1 LLADL
6 RLSTDEDP
14 FAERFLGCSHYGV
27 CLAVV
32 GSLAHV
38 VREDAKSAFKALGHV
53 LGVLYKY
60 TLFFLSLFNLTAPR
74 SAESSDRILWNCR
87 VGLLYDNASD
97 KRWLES
103 GCSRKLGGQMKCWLS
118 YLP

>member
-27 CLAVV
+27 CLAIV

-38 VREDAKSAFKALGHV
+38 VREDAKSTFKALGHA
-53 LGVLYKY
+53 LGVLYNH

-74 SAESSDRILWNCR
+74 SAENSDRIL
-87 VGLLYDNASD
+87 
-97 KRWLES
+97 
-103 GCSRKLGGQMKCWLS
+103 
-118 YLP
+118 